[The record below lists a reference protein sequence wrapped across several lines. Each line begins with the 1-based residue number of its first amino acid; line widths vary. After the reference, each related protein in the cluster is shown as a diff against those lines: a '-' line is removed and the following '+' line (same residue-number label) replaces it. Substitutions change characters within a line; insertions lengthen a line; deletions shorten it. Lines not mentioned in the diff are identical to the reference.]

1 MAKEFITYLKELKLY
16 SLYRRSS
23 KDGRN
28 ELYKLFITC
37 RASAYGYIIRSY
49 GGIIVPL

>member
-1 MAKEFITYLKELKLY
+1 MVKDFITYLKNVKLY

-28 ELYKLFITC
+28 ELYKLYLSYRLST
-37 RASAYGYIIRSY
+37 YGYVIHSY
-49 GGIIVPL
+49 GGIIAPL